1 MKILCNGMPVA
12 LEEPCSLY
20 SLMAEKGLLEK
31 KGIAAAVNNT
41 VIPKN
46 EWDQF
51 ILHDDDNVL
60 LITAVQGG

>member
-12 LEEPCSLY
+12 LEDSFTLSSL
-20 SLMAEKGLLEK
+20 LAEKGLLEK

-41 VIPKN
+41 VIPKD

-51 ILHDDDNVL
+51 ILQEDDNVL